1 MHRILQLF
9 YIMNKAIPLPL
20 SIHFD
25 LARKVSLF
33 MTLFVMMFPNTS
45 FMHPSRFEYCRRPIG
60 LSILIFVLS
69 L

>member
-9 YIMNKAIPLPL
+9 YIMNKAIQLPL

-25 LARKVSLF
+25 LARKVS
-33 MTLFVMMFPNTS
+33 LFVMMFPNTS

>member
-1 MHRILQLF
+1 
-9 YIMNKAIPLPL
+9 
-20 SIHFD
+20 
-25 LARKVSLF
+25 
-33 MTLFVMMFPNTS
+33 MFPNKS